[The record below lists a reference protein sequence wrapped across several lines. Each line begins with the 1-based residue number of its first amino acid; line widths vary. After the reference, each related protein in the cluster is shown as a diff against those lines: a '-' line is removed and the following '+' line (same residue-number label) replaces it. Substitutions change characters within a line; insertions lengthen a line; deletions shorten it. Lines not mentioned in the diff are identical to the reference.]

1 MSRSIYRIGGSIL
14 ALIAVLALGACDDDP
29 VGSEDEH
36 EDPVGM
42 VISAG
47 GVDLVTVNGSVVTG
61 TLTVDAG
68 QETAHLD
75 VEFLDADGDRF
86 TPDDADEWL
95 QVIIQN
101 PAVADWEQDEPG
113 EFGGHLRGLTAGTT
127 VAGFDLMHGAVGSA
141 SAHPDYRSP
150 SIPVVIN

>member
-1 MSRSIYRIGGSIL
+1 MNKTMTHLSRSVL
-14 ALIAVLALGACDDDP
+14 ALTAVLALGACDDDP
-29 VGSEDEH
+29 VGSEEEH

-68 QETAHLD
+68 EETAHLD
-75 VEFLDADGDRF
+75 VAFLDEHGDRF
-86 TPDDADEWL
+86 TPADADEWL
-95 QVIIQN
+95 QVIIAN
-101 PAVADWEQDEPG
+101 PGVAGWDQDEVG
-113 EFGGHLRGLTAGTT
+113 EFGGHLQGVSAGTT
-127 VAGFDLMHGAVGSA
+127 TAGFDLMHGAVGSA

-150 SIPVVIN
+150 DIPVVIN